1 MNCDVTPFT
10 FFILKVLLMD
20 IFLFYYYFRI
30 QIIIDWLLIIC
41 ATVIHENLVYF
52 LKTSVKTN
60 ILYFTILK
68 T

>member
-41 ATVIHENLVYF
+41 ATAIHENLVYF
-52 LKTSVKTN
+52 LKTSAKTN